1 MPDLGRLKRDR
12 LPHALPVTAPLYPPP
27 PWPLPGARILKLTF
41 ETDAETTLD
50 WLPPSLGR
58 TSPAY
63 AIITVAHYPE
73 SPIGPFSLAAQY
85 LGCRA
90 RMFIRAFTLEAVTD
104 NVTALLALREIWGFP
119 ARLGRVRL
127 TAGPRSARARV
138 TAQGHTPVDL
148 RLSRAEACNPELIRY
163 DPMLNVRLIS
173 NIQQGKRHSLLE
185 VVQID
190 PEYEIKEAMRGQ
202 GQLTHTEPSEGAP
215 WHLLPPLNMIS
226 ATYTICD
233 TELPLARFVM
243 PY

>member
-12 LPHALPVTAPLYPPP
+12 LPHALPVTAPAYPPP
-27 PWPLPGARILKLTF
+27 PWPLPGARTLKLAF
-41 ETDAETTLD
+41 ETDAETALN

-63 AIITVAHYPE
+63 AIITVTHYPE

-90 RMFIRAFTLEAVTD
+90 SMFIRAFTLEAVTD
-104 NVTALLALREIWGFP
+104 NVRALTAIREVWGFP

-127 TAGPRSARARV
+127 TAGSRSARGRV
-138 TAQGHTPVDL
+138 TVEGRTLADL
-148 RLSRAEACNPELIRY
+148 RLSRAEPCSPELIRF
-163 DPMLNVRLIS
+163 DPVLNVRLIG
-173 NIQQGKRHSLLE
+173 NVQPGKRHSLLE
-185 VVQID
+185 MAQID
-190 PEYEIKEAMRGQ
+190 PEYRIEEAVRGRAS
-202 GQLTHTEPSEGAP
+202 LTYPSPSEGAP
-215 WHLLPPLNMIS
+215 WHLIRPLNMIS
-226 ATYTICD
+226 ATYSVGD